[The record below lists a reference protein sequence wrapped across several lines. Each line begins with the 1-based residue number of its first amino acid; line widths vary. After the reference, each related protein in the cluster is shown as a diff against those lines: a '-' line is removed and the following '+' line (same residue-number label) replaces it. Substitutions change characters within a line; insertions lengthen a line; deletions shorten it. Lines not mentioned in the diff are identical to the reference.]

1 MTLARVDYMET
12 VLNLRSLYNENIVLQ
27 NRELN
32 DELVDD

>member
-27 NRELN
+27 N
-32 DELVDD
+32 